1 MADSFSEKEVSIL
14 FKTARRAL
22 RHPGLDIL
30 CAPTTKKNGRILVIT
45 ARSTGTAP
53 KRNLIRRRLKAIF
66 FEEKLFELKFDC
78 IVIIKKIGINLT
90 FEQLRELLVGTLK
103 KYEENFIHRNLAD

>member
-1 MADSFSEKEVSIL
+1 MPSRFSEKEVSHL

-30 CAPTTKKNGRILVIT
+30 CAPAAQKAGRILVIT
-45 ARSTGTAP
+45 SAKVGSAP

-66 FEEKLFELKFDC
+66 FEEKLFELGVDC
-78 IVIIKKIGINLT
+78 VVIIKKAGIDLD
-90 FEQLRELLVGTLK
+90 FEQLKKLLTKAIK
-103 KYEENFIHRNLAD
+103 KL

>member
-1 MADSFSEKEVSIL
+1 MAGRFSEKEVSNL

-30 CAPTTKKNGRILVIT
+30 CGPAAQKQGRILVIT
-45 ARSTGTAP
+45 ARATGTAP

-66 FEEKLFELKFDC
+66 FEEKLFERGFDC
-78 IVIIKKIGINLT
+78 IVIIKKAGINLD
-90 FEQLRELLVGTLK
+90 FEQLKGLLVGTFEKL
-103 KYEENFIHRNLAD
+103 